1 MSERPG
7 MDHSGDADEPMAD
20 DPASDPGGDPGGDL
34 ELLAITDEYVAA
46 YRAGQRPRLSDFAA
60 RYPAHAVAL
69 ADFATHF
76 LADAALDAAAGEAEP
91 PAGDEPA
98 SARPLSAGT
107 RRALDA
113 LFGSTGDGTAPAY
126 AGDSVPARLP
136 SVAETPAP
144 YTSGGQSDEDDERP
158 ARGGG
163 GDAAADDD
171 APQRPTE
178 DAGGTGRGPG

>member
-20 DPASDPGGDPGGDL
+20 DPASNPGGDL
-34 ELLAITDEYVAA
+34 ELLAITNAYIAA

-69 ADFATHF
+69 ADFATRF
-76 LADAALDAAAGEAEP
+76 LADAALDEAEGQAEP

-113 LFGSTGDGTAPAY
+113 LFGSMGSENAPAY
-126 AGDSVPARLP
+126 VGDSAPARLP

-144 YTSGGQSDEDDERP
+144 YTSGGQSDTNDERP
-158 ARGGG
+158 ARGA

-171 APQRPTE
+171 RGTE
-178 DAGGTGRGPG
+178 SG